1 MGWSDAE
8 KVAWNLNNAI
18 RANPTLE
25 GRLAAACGAL
35 GDADR
40 VRDPIRRH
48 WQAKAMRSINA
59 ARAHLPAVRP

>member
-18 RANPTLE
+18 RAIPTLE

-35 GDADR
+35 GDANR
-40 VRDPIRRH
+40 VRGPMRRH

-59 ARAHLPAVRP
+59 APRSSACRP